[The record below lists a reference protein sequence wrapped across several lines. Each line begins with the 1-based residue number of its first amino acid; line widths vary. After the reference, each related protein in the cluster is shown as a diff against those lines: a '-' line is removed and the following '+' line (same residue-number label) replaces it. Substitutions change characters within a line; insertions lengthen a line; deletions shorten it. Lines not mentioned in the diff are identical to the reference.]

1 MEDRYSSI
9 SYYEIPN
16 ADNSENQ
23 VEEGGSVPAAAGTP
37 ESSMLGTKRFIP
49 EAPEGEKEEP
59 EGPLREQDLK
69 EAYIEL
75 IRGVQ
80 EWQDGCV
87 YRGEFGLDVKL
98 GCGEFS
104 WPTGEDSLLQVL
116 LRVWP
121 LHWGAPY
128 ALHPL
133 LRDPDLQR
141 IPRDQSLAR
150 LPQEGLPLT
159 DGHRENTSS
168 SVHKGTLAATWQ

>member
-1 MEDRYSSI
+1 MAAQVGSSRHHLPTTPWPRGFQSVVQI
-9 SYYEIPN
+9 S
-16 ADNSENQ
+16 
-23 VEEGGSVPAAAGTP
+23 AAASGNLVGMHILRSPPTQDLLNRKP
-37 ESSMLGTKRFIP
+37 WGFIP

-104 WPTGEDSLLQVL
+104 WPTGEGEYIQLCSQGNPCSNVAMSHRSL
-116 LRVWP
+116 RP
-121 LHWGAPY
+121 
-128 ALHPL
+128 
-133 LRDPDLQR
+133 
-141 IPRDQSLAR
+141 
-150 LPQEGLPLT
+150 
-159 DGHRENTSS
+159 
-168 SVHKGTLAATWQ
+168 